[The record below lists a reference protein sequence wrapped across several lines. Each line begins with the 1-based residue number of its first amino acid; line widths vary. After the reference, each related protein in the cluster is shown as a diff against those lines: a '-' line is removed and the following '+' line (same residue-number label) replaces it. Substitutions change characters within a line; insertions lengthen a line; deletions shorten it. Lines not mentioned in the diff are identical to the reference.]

1 MPDTTLYTEES
12 FGILTDDDVYLDC
25 VLVKPPDLED
35 DALQMLR
42 VWVPKYPLTKASL
55 ITCARQEIIGYGRAA
70 RVAHLV
76 FDLRGTGES
85 EGSPGDR
92 AFHLDL
98 QGIRAWALERF
109 GAINFGFLGLPLDRG
124 QVQPIPVR
132 PGVVFE
138 ASIYRPAVANGSEEA
153 VNVGQEAVNV
163 GQEAVN
169 AGRESPPIIYL
180 ATYGNF
186 GRRDDALCVALA
198 QAGYTVYG
206 VDPLRYLLH
215 AGAGR
220 RLSPLDLWQ
229 DGQALCQATGARPIL
244 LGQPIAAGLALFWA
258 AGIKESSGVLAI
270 GQTAGALQGAHI
282 FGGGN
287 AFNFFLG
294 RHVYRIAPRPVLLV
308 RQEDHALGGS
318 QDEHGALFETC
329 AEPKRQQCVTALT
342 PELLLEMLAWL
353 QNPS

>member
-25 VLVKPPDLED
+25 VLVKSPELQDE
-35 DALQMLR
+35 ALQMLR

-85 EGSPGDR
+85 EGRPGDR

-138 ASIYRPAVANGSEEA
+138 ASIYRPPVANGGA
-153 VNVGQEAVNV
+153 AALNAGQEC
-163 GQEAVN
+163 
-169 AGRESPPIIYL
+169 PPIVYL

-186 GRRDDALCVALA
+186 GRSDDALCVALA
-198 QAGYTVYG
+198 RAIQFTASI
-206 VDPLRYLLH
+206 H
-215 AGAGR
+215 
-220 RLSPLDLWQ
+220 
-229 DGQALCQATGARPIL
+229 CATCCTRAPV
-244 LGQPIAAGLALFWA
+244 AA
-258 AGIKESSGVLAI
+258 
-270 GQTAGALQGAHI
+270 
-282 FGGGN
+282 
-287 AFNFFLG
+287 
-294 RHVYRIAPRPVLLV
+294 
-308 RQEDHALGGS
+308 
-318 QDEHGALFETC
+318 
-329 AEPKRQQCVTALT
+329 
-342 PELLLEMLAWL
+342 
-353 QNPS
+353 